1 VLQRVEPEVSD
12 AAIEAYRWVEYHQ
25 RRFPVV
31 AGDET
36 DLAGA
41 VSAVQHHGLS
51 FWNAMLWAT
60 ASRAGCRMLF
70 SEDLQDGRRLDGVLF
85 VNPFASGNR
94 KLVDLAL
101 PELPRR

>member
-51 FWNAMLWAT
+51 F
-60 ASRAGCRMLF
+60 
-70 SEDLQDGRRLDGVLF
+70 
-85 VNPFASGNR
+85 
-94 KLVDLAL
+94 
-101 PELPRR
+101 